1 VEGVK
6 GREGDKV
13 LFSENKRRYASRFL
27 LKGSELSSKCGVTSN
42 RHNNSVAVVGVGGG
56 KEGERG
62 GQGAI

>member
-1 VEGVK
+1 VEGRK

-13 LFSENKRRYASRFL
+13 PFSENKRCYASHFL
-27 LKGSELSSKCGVTSN
+27 LKGFELSSKCGATSDG
-42 RHNNSVAVVGVGGG
+42 HNNSVVVVGVGGG